1 MDLVLVG
8 QPGSGKTL
16 LWERLGR
23 LAGAGT
29 GGATPGAPPEVRAW
43 SATRGHGPWRRR
55 VCLVDTPG
63 LTDRVHPDPARRRA
77 QALALERI
85 AAAAGLLHVVD
96 ASRAGQQGE
105 EALAGV
111 DQALSLLGARRGGYA
126 VVATK
131 MDLPWAA
138 TGLVLVRRCLQ
149 PGILVPVSALTGQG
163 LGLLRRLLWRGPWQ
177 AVPGAARG
185 HRTSLKA

>member
-1 MDLVLVG
+1 MDLVLAG

-23 LAGAGT
+23 MAGARPE
-29 GGATPGAPPEVRAW
+29 AVMPGAPPEVRSW
-43 SATRGHGPWRRR
+43 TATRGQGPWRRR
-55 VCLVDTPG
+55 VSVVDTPG
-63 LTDRVHPDPARRRA
+63 LTDRAHPDPARRRA

-96 ASRAGQQGE
+96 ASRAGQEGE

-163 LGLLRRLLWRGPWQ
+163 LGLLQRLLWCGPWQ
-177 AVPGAARG
+177 AAPGAARG
-185 HRTSLKA
+185 PRTGLKA